1 MLGER
6 GRDSVH
12 VIGLLVE
19 LVGHGFQNQS
29 GPFVKV
35 ALSELT
41 TMLGLA
47 AKLKWS
53 STHAVVTNLG

>member
-19 LVGHGFQNQS
+19 LVGHGLQNQACA
-29 GPFVKV
+29 FVKV

-47 AKLKWS
+47 AKLQWS

>member
-19 LVGHGFQNQS
+19 LVGHGFQDQPR
-29 GPFVKV
+29 PFVEV
-35 ALSELT
+35 ALGELT
-41 TMLGLA
+41 TMLGLP
-47 AKLKWS
+47 AKLQWS
-53 STHAVVTNLG
+53 STHALVTNLG